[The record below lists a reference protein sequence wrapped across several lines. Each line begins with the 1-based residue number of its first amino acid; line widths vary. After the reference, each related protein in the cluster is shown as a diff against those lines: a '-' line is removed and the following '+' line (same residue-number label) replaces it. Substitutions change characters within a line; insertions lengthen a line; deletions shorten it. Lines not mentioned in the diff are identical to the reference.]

1 MDLIYIRSR
10 NGTYDSGFLQNYEV
24 DFDVSTDPEYMT
36 NDFALKMPLPED
48 TDGLLFAE
56 NQTETMIFV
65 EGTEYGGEISGSEID
80 LETNTITYTGRTWRG
95 TFDQFI
101 VEPPA
106 GQDYRTVSGNLAVSL
121 RTLPLHPL
129 MTIADTAYTGNSY
142 QFERYCTV
150 FVGATGLL
158 EAADPTLRLAIV
170 FEQTDGAYTGVITT
184 TIVPTRDLSSLVE
197 VSQDFND
204 NIQLKITRDGNTPK
218 HLICLGQGELK
229 DREVIHLYAD
239 SDWNVSQTPIV
250 GAYPVDVYDYSS
262 SEDLLNDGLKHYA
275 ELIGNHEQIDVSITD
290 LDVRLGDIIS
300 ARDHLTG
307 ENVQAEITKIIYH
320 CEDNGTYQRER
331 YEYQTK
337 VRI

>member
-10 NGTYDSGFLQNYEV
+10 NGTYDSGLLQNYEV
-24 DFDVSTDPEYMT
+24 DFDVTSDPEYMT
-36 NDFALKMPLPED
+36 NDFALKMPIPE
-48 TDGLLFAE
+48 TSDGLLFAE
-56 NQTETMIFV
+56 NQISTIIFV
-65 EGTEYGGEISGSEID
+65 DGTEYGGEISGSEID
-80 LETNTITYTGRTWRG
+80 LETNIITYTGRTWRG
-95 TFDQFI
+95 TLDQYI

-106 GQDYRTVSGNLAVSL
+106 GQDYRIVSGNLAVSL
-121 RTLPLHPL
+121 RTLPHHPWL
-129 MTIADTAYTGNSY
+129 TIADTTYSGGSY

-150 FVGATGLL
+150 FEGATGLL
-158 EAADPTLRLAIV
+158 LAADPSLRLSFV
-170 FEQTDGAYTGVITT
+170 FEQTDGAYTGTIIATIT
-184 TIVPTRDLSSLVE
+184 PTRDMSSLVE
-197 VSQDFND
+197 VSQDFNN

-239 SDWNVSQTPIV
+239 SDWTVSQTPIA
-250 GAYPVDVYDYSS
+250 GAYPVQVYDYSG
-262 SEDLLNDGLKHYA
+262 SESLLDDGMKHYA

-290 LDVRLGDIIS
+290 LDVYLGDIIS